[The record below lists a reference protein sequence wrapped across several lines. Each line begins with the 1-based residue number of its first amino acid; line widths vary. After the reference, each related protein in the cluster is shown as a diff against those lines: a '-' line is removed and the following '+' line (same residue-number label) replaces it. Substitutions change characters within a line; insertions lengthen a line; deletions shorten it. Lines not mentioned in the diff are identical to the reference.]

1 MRPGAWRVLLIW
13 LAAMLAG
20 VAVVAQSR
28 FTADM
33 SFFLPSD
40 PTPGQQAMVEQ
51 VRQGSVARLLML
63 GIEGG
68 DAASR
73 SALSRGLRQRLDADG
88 AFASVQNGQ
97 SEVEASAREVLLA
110 HRYLLSPAVTPER
123 FTVAGLRQAIDD
135 SLSLLASP
143 AGMLVRPHLLEDPTG
158 ELWSLLQGLQVG
170 QQPDTADGV
179 WASRDGQRALL
190 LVQTRAD
197 GADTDGQQAA
207 IDTVRARFETLR
219 QELGVA
225 DARLLLTG
233 PGVFAVQARETI
245 RSEVTRLSLLGTGLI
260 VLVLL
265 TVYRSPRLLALGLLP
280 VASGAL
286 AGIVAVSWVHGT
298 VFAITVG
305 FGLALIGEAVD
316 YAIYYFVQAGRVGA
330 EAWRERFWPTVRL
343 GVLTSVT
350 GFGALLWAGFPGLG
364 QLGLYALTG
373 VLVAALVTRY
383 VLPALVPDGLPVRD
397 LSPLGHRLHGG
408 IAHLRRL
415 RWPVLLLA
423 LIGLAWLVQQ
433 RENLW
438 QPDISVLS
446 TARADDLALDGRLR
460 ADMGGPDSRYMLVV
474 RGPAQEAV
482 LQQVEAIV
490 PRLDALVE
498 QGLIGGY
505 DSPAR
510 FLPSERSQRARQA
523 ALPEAD
529 RLRERLIE
537 AQAGSPLPA
546 SRLEPFIRAVDQ
558 ARAQPLLEA
567 RNLEGSGLDLLVGAL
582 LMQAS
587 DGWRAVLPLHPPADA
602 PDAGLDGARVAQA
615 LAGSEALFIDL
626 KSELDSLY
634 DSYLG
639 EAVWLS
645 LAGVACVL
653 LVLALTLRSMTR
665 LLSVLLPLA
674 LAVVLLIAGL
684 HLAGERLH
692 LLHLVGLLLVVAVGS
707 NYGLFFDRTAAGRG
721 LEPSTLSA
729 MAVANLT
736 TMVGFGM
743 LSLSS
748 VPVLHAIGI
757 TVGPG
762 VLLAFVLAAVFSPS
776 EVTA

>member
-20 VAVVAQSR
+20 VAVVSQSR

-51 VRQGSVARLLML
+51 VREGSVARLLML

-73 SALSRGLRQRLDADG
+73 SALSRALRQRLDADG
-88 AFASVQNGQ
+88 AFEGVQNGQ
-97 SEVEASAREVLLA
+97 SELEASARDVLLA

-123 FTVAGLRQAIDD
+123 FTVTGLRQATDD
-135 SLSLLASP
+135 SLALLASP

-158 ELWSLLQGLQVG
+158 ELWALLQGLQVG
-170 QQPDTADGV
+170 QQPDTVDGV

-190 LVQTRAD
+190 LAQTRAD
-197 GADTDGQQAA
+197 GADTDGQQRA
-207 IDTVRARFETLR
+207 IDTVRARFESVR

-225 DARLLLTG
+225 DARLLLSG

-245 RSEVTRLSLLGTGLI
+245 RSEVSRLSLLGTGLI

-286 AGIVAVSWVHGT
+286 AGIVMVSWVHGT

-316 YAIYYFVQAGRVGA
+316 YAIYYFVQSGRVGPA
-330 EAWRERFWPTVRL
+330 AWRERFWPTVRL
-343 GVLTSVT
+343 GVLTSVA

-397 LSPLGHRLHGG
+397 LSPLGHRLDGV
-408 IAHLRRL
+408 IVRLRRL
-415 RWPVLLLA
+415 RWPALLLA
-423 LIGLAWLVQQ
+423 VIGLAWMVQQ

-460 ADMGGPDSRYMLVV
+460 DDMGGPDSRYLLVV
-474 RGPAQEAV
+474 KGPEQEAV

-510 FLPSERSQRARQA
+510 FLPSERTQRARQA
-523 ALPEAD
+523 ALPDAD

-537 AQAGSPLPA
+537 AQVGSPLPA
-546 SRLEPFIRAVDQ
+546 ARLEPFIRAVDQ
-558 ARAQPLLEA
+558 ARTQPLLRAED
-567 RNLEGSGLDLLVGAL
+567 LEGSGLDLLVGAL
-582 LMQAS
+582 LMQS
-587 DGWRAVLPLHPPADA
+587 PDGWRAMLPLHPPPGAR
-602 PDAGLDGARVAQA
+602 DAGLDGARVAQA
-615 LAGSEALFIDL
+615 LSGSDALFIDL
-626 KSELDSLY
+626 KGELDSLY

-653 LVLALTLRSMTR
+653 LVLALTLRSLTR
-665 LLSVLLPLA
+665 LLAVLLPLA

-707 NYGLFFDRTAAGRG
+707 NYGLFFDRTAAGQG

-736 TMVGFGM
+736 TMIGFGM

-762 VLLAFVLAAVFSPS
+762 VLLAFGLAAVFSPRPA
-776 EVTA
+776 TT

>member
-20 VAVVAQSR
+20 VAVVSQSR

-51 VRQGSVARLLML
+51 VREGSVARLLML

-73 SALSRGLRQRLDADG
+73 SALSRALRQRLDADG
-88 AFASVQNGQ
+88 AFEGVQNGQ
-97 SEVEASAREVLLA
+97 SELEASARDVLLA

-123 FTVAGLRQAIDD
+123 FTVTGLRQATDD
-135 SLSLLASP
+135 SLALLASP

-158 ELWSLLQGLQVG
+158 ELWALLQGLQVG
-170 QQPDTADGV
+170 QQPDTVDGV

-190 LVQTRAD
+190 LAQTRAD
-197 GADTDGQQAA
+197 GADTDGQQRA
-207 IDTVRARFETLR
+207 IDTVRARFESVR

-225 DARLLLTG
+225 DARLLLSG

-245 RSEVTRLSLLGTGLI
+245 RSEVSRLSLLGTGLI

-286 AGIVAVSWVHGT
+286 AGIVMVSWVHGT

-316 YAIYYFVQAGRVGA
+316 YAIYYFVQSGRVGPA
-330 EAWRERFWPTVRL
+330 AWRERFWPTVRL
-343 GVLTSVT
+343 GVLTSVA

-397 LSPLGHRLHGG
+397 LSPLGHRLDGV
-408 IAHLRRL
+408 IVRLRRL
-415 RWPVLLLA
+415 RWPALLLA
-423 LIGLAWLVQQ
+423 VIGLAWMVQQ

-460 ADMGGPDSRYMLVV
+460 DDMGGPDSRYLLVV
-474 RGPAQEAV
+474 KGPEQEAV

-510 FLPSERSQRARQA
+510 FLPSERTQRARQA
-523 ALPEAD
+523 ALPDAD

-537 AQAGSPLPA
+537 AQVGSPLPA
-546 SRLEPFIRAVDQ
+546 ARLEPFIRAVDQ
-558 ARAQPLLEA
+558 ARNQPLLRAED
-567 RNLEGSGLDLLVGAL
+567 LEGSGLDLLVGAL
-582 LMQAS
+582 LMQS
-587 DGWRAVLPLHPPADA
+587 PDGWRAMLPLHPPPGAR
-602 PDAGLDGARVAQA
+602 DAGLDGARVAQA
-615 LAGSEALFIDL
+615 LSGSDALFIDL
-626 KSELDSLY
+626 KGELDSLY

-653 LVLALTLRSMTR
+653 LVLALTLRSLTR
-665 LLSVLLPLA
+665 LLAVLLPLA

-707 NYGLFFDRTAAGRG
+707 NYGLFFDRTAAGQG

-736 TMVGFGM
+736 TMIGFGM

-762 VLLAFVLAAVFSPS
+762 VLLAFGLAAVFSPRPA
-776 EVTA
+776 TT

>member
-20 VAVVAQSR
+20 VAVVSQSR

-51 VRQGSVARLLML
+51 VREGSVARLLML

-73 SALSRGLRQRLDADG
+73 SALSRALRQRLDADG
-88 AFASVQNGQ
+88 AFEGVQNGQ
-97 SEVEASAREVLLA
+97 SELEASARDVLLA

-123 FTVAGLRQAIDD
+123 FTVTGLRQATDD
-135 SLSLLASP
+135 SLALLASP

-158 ELWSLLQGLQVG
+158 ELWALLQGLQVG
-170 QQPDTADGV
+170 QQPDTVDGV

-190 LVQTRAD
+190 LAQTRAD
-197 GADTDGQQAA
+197 GADTDGQQRA
-207 IDTVRARFETLR
+207 IDTVRARFESVR

-225 DARLLLTG
+225 DARLLLSG

-245 RSEVTRLSLLGTGLI
+245 RSEVSRLSLLGTGLI

-286 AGIVAVSWVHGT
+286 AGIVMVSWVHGT

-316 YAIYYFVQAGRVGA
+316 YAIYYFVQSGRVGA
-330 EAWRERFWPTVRL
+330 AAWRERFWPTVRL
-343 GVLTSVT
+343 GVLTSVA

-397 LSPLGHRLHGG
+397 LSPLGHRLDGV
-408 IAHLRRL
+408 IVRLRRL
-415 RWPVLLLA
+415 RWPALLLA
-423 LIGLAWLVQQ
+423 VIGLAWMVQQ

-460 ADMGGPDSRYMLVV
+460 DDMGGPDSRYLLVV
-474 RGPAQEAV
+474 KGPEQEAV

-510 FLPSERSQRARQA
+510 FLPSERTQRARQA
-523 ALPEAD
+523 ALPDAD

-537 AQAGSPLPA
+537 AQVGSPLPA
-546 SRLEPFIRAVDQ
+546 ARLEPFIRAVDQ
-558 ARAQPLLEA
+558 ARNQPLLRAED
-567 RNLEGSGLDLLVGAL
+567 LEGSGLDLLVGAL
-582 LMQAS
+582 LMQS
-587 DGWRAVLPLHPPADA
+587 PDGWRAMLPLHPPPGAR
-602 PDAGLDGARVAQA
+602 DAGLDGARVAQA
-615 LAGSEALFIDL
+615 LSGSDALFIDL
-626 KSELDSLY
+626 KGELDSLY

-653 LVLALTLRSMTR
+653 LVLALTLRSLTR
-665 LLSVLLPLA
+665 LLAVLLPLA

-707 NYGLFFDRTAAGRG
+707 NYGLFFDRTAAGQG

-736 TMVGFGM
+736 TMIGFGM

-762 VLLAFVLAAVFSPS
+762 VLLAFGLAAVFSPRPA
-776 EVTA
+776 TT

>member
-20 VAVVAQSR
+20 VGMVAQSR

-51 VRQGSVARLLML
+51 VREGSVARLLML

-68 DAASR
+68 DATTRAT
-73 SALSRGLRQRLDADG
+73 LSRELKKRLDADG
-88 AFASVQNGQ
+88 AFEGVQNGQ
-97 SEVEASAREVLLA
+97 SDIEASVREVLLA

-123 FTVAGLRQAIDD
+123 FSITGLRQATDD
-135 SLSLLASP
+135 SLALLASP
-143 AGMLVRPHLLEDPTG
+143 AGMLIRPHLLEDPTG
-158 ELWSLLQGLQVG
+158 ELWALLQGLQVG
-170 QQPDTADGV
+170 QQPDAVDGV
-179 WASRDGQRALL
+179 WASRDGQRALML
-190 LVQTRAD
+190 AQTRAD
-197 GADTDGQQAA
+197 GADTDGQQRA
-207 IDTVRARFETLR
+207 IETARSSFEAVR
-219 QELGVA
+219 QELGVP
-225 DARLLLTG
+225 DARLLVSG

-245 RSEVTRLSLLGTGLI
+245 RSEVTRLSLLGTSLI

-265 TVYRSPRLLALGLLP
+265 TIYRSPRLLALGLLP

-286 AGIVAVSWVHGT
+286 AGIIAVSWVHGT

-316 YAIYYFVQAGRVGA
+316 YAIYYFVQAGRIGA
-330 EAWRERFWPTVRL
+330 AAWQERFWPTVRL
-343 GVLTSVT
+343 GVLTSVA

-373 VLVAALVTRY
+373 VLVAALVTRF

-397 LSPLGHRLHGG
+397 LSPLGRRLEAG
-408 IAHLRRL
+408 IEHLRHL
-415 RWPVLLLA
+415 RWPVLVLA
-423 LIGLAWLVQQ
+423 LVGMVWLVQQ
-433 RENLW
+433 REGLW

-446 TARADDLALDGRLR
+446 TARADDLALDGQLR
-460 ADMGGPDSRYMLVV
+460 EDMGGPDSRYLLVV
-474 RGPAQEAV
+474 KGSGQEAV
-482 LQQVEAIV
+482 LQQVEALT
-490 PRLDALVE
+490 PRLEALVE

-510 FLPSERSQRARQA
+510 FLPSERTQRARQA
-523 ALPEAD
+523 ALPDAD
-529 RLRERLIE
+529 LLRERLTE
-537 AQAGSPLPA
+537 AQAGSPLSA
-546 SRLEPFIRAVDQ
+546 SRLEPFIQSVAA
-558 ARAQPLLEA
+558 ARDQPLLRAED
-567 RNLEGSGLDLLVGAL
+567 LQGSGLDLLVGAL
-582 LMQAS
+582 LMEAS
-587 DGWRAVLPLHPPADA
+587 DGWRAVLPLHPPPQAHE
-602 PDAGLDGARVAQA
+602 AGLDGQRVAQA
-615 LAGSEALFIDL
+615 LSGSGALFIDL
-626 KSELDSLY
+626 KGELDSLY

-645 LAGVACVL
+645 LAGVALVL
-653 LVLALTLRSMTR
+653 LLLVLTLRSLPR

-707 NYGLFFDRTAAGRG
+707 NYGLFFDRTAAGHG
-721 LEPSTLSA
+721 LEASTLSA

-736 TMVGFGM
+736 TVIGFGM
-743 LSLSS
+743 LSFST

-762 VLLAFVLAAVFSPS
+762 ALMAFVLAAMFSPGGPRP
-776 EVTA
+776 